1 MWFQIT
7 LSLLLKCPDQVQQC
21 FVELLRHI
29 IPHWLIRRPARF
41 GCTCQ
46 LAELLNY
53 LRIEGCTLVTMEF
66 LRKPI
71 VHEEMFKQNS
81 GSSSCRLIAR
91 RYCLRILS
99 EVVYDHLYI
108 FVAKLGRFYLQI
120 IHITQVPS
128 VHWTAILVSGLF
140 LRKHRTHFCIQSL
153 SIPGQQNLDFARE
166 AVLALLQSRFAWRIS
181 WDKDRSNVEWDLLCN
196 NSSFN
201 N

>member
-1 MWFQIT
+1 MTDLWYSTRVRRPGDVISNHSFC
-7 LSLLLKCPDQVQQC
+7 LLLKCPDQVQQC

-29 IPHWLIRRPARF
+29 ISHWLIRRPARF

-120 IHITQVPS
+120 IHNTSSIG
-128 VHWTAILVSGLF
+128 ALD
-140 LRKHRTHFCIQSL
+140 CYL
-153 SIPGQQNLDFARE
+153 S
-166 AVLALLQSRFAWRIS
+166 
-181 WDKDRSNVEWDLLCN
+181 
-196 NSSFN
+196 
-201 N
+201 